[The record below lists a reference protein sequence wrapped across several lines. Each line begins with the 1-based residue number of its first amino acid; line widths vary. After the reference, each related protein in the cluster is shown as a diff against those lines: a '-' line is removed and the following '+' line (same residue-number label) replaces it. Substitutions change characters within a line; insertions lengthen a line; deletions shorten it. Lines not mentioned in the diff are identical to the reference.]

1 MKTGYLI
8 AATLLSTAA
17 SAADLLLYADD
28 DYQGR
33 QLAVVID
40 ERDLG
45 VLNFEKRASSVVV
58 ENGTWVLCTG
68 DDYGG
73 DCITLAPG
81 RYASLSALGVD
92 KAITSVRRKDPVSL
106 GTFGN
111 IEPSSRAA
119 STTPTAARNAG
130 DIVLFAAN
138 EYAGASQPLDESQTD
153 LHADALQGKAT
164 STVIASGTWELCQD
178 TFYRGQCVTL
188 GPGKYPSLEE
198 LGLTHGVGSVRRTYD
213 PAPPK
218 DKIPGN

>member
-1 MKTGYLI
+1 MKTGYLL
-8 AATLLSTAA
+8 AAALLSTAA

-40 ERDLG
+40 EKDLG

-58 ENGTWVLCTG
+58 ENGTWVLCNG
-68 DDYGG
+68 DDYSGE
-73 DCITLAPG
+73 CITLAPG
-81 RYASLSALGVD
+81 RYASLRALGFDDAV
-92 KAITSVRRKDPVSL
+92 TSVRRRDPVSL

-111 IEPSSRAA
+111 IEPGARAA
-119 STTPTAARNAG
+119 SSATAASRSAG
-130 DIVLFAAN
+130 DIVLFAAR
-138 EYAGASQPLDESQTD
+138 EFGGASQPLDESQSD

-164 STVIASGTWELCQD
+164 STVIAAGTWELCQD

-198 LGLTHGVGSVRRTYD
+198 LGLTHGVGSVRRTAD
-213 PAPPK
+213 PRNR
-218 DKIPGN
+218 PGRN